1 MGEYTPLMLAAE
13 AGDLQGLS
21 AAELATLEARSK
33 TGFTALTL
41 AVKSGQT
48 AAVKQLIALGA
59 NAQILTQAGQS
70 LALLAVANCHH
81 AALSLVTSAGCDINR
96 ADNHGW
102 TPMMLSV
109 TRDMPETVGE
119 LLKLGANIKC
129 TDKVRPI

>member
-70 LALLAVANCHH
+70 LALLAVANEQ
-81 AALSLVTSAGCDINR
+81 S
-96 ADNHGW
+96 
-102 TPMMLSV
+102 LSV
-109 TRDMPETVGE
+109 SGDQCRM
-119 LLKLGANIKC
+119 
-129 TDKVRPI
+129 